1 MAAKIKHIL
10 LLTAL
15 FLFLGAAVGSLVWI
29 LIFIIN
35 GGTQLLWQNL
45 PACLGLQD
53 SLLYRITVCICGGL
67 LIGFWQKKHGDI
79 PEDMEHVF
87 KSVKEKGGYPYE
99 RLHIIAVAAL
109 LPLIFGG
116 ALGPEAGL
124 TGIIAGLCTLI
135 AAKLK
140 TYKESSA
147 EMSETGLAIALNTVF
162 NAPLF
167 GIIAQLEPDASE
179 KYRDKFL
186 RKRNRIFCYVLGT
199 LGGLAAMSLWGRLW
213 GRDGGL
219 PRLENLHAAGLTEWK
234 WLLPLIIIGIA
245 AAAFNQLMKWSA
257 AKINVKFGTNKLL
270 SCAAVGLVVAL
281 AGYYLPLSIY
291 SGELQIELLDK
302 NWAQYTFIILVV
314 SALGKLLMANLC
326 FEWGWKGGVI
336 FPHIFAGI
344 ALGFAFAGLIGLEAS
359 FAAAAV
365 TGALCGALMK
375 RPLAVTALLMI
386 CFPAAYI
393 PPILAAAFAA
403 SQAGKFIEGKNR
415 VGD

>member
-35 GGTQLLWQNL
+35 GGTQLLWQSI
-45 PACLGLQD
+45 PAGLGLQN
-53 SLLYRITVCICGGL
+53 SLLYRIAVCICGGL
-67 LIGFWQKKHGDI
+67 LIGLWQKKHGDL

-87 KSVKEKGGYPYE
+87 KAVKEKGGYPYE
-99 RLHIIAVAAL
+99 RLHIIAAAAL

-124 TGIIAGLCTLI
+124 TGVIAGLCTLI
-135 AAKLK
+135 AAKLR
-140 TYKESSA
+140 TYKEGSA

-167 GIIAQLEPDASE
+167 GIIAQLEPDVSE
-179 KYRDKFL
+179 KYLDKFL

-199 LGGLAAMSLWGRLW
+199 LGGLAAMAFWGRLW
-213 GRDGGL
+213 GRDSGL
-219 PRLENLHAAGLTEWK
+219 PRLESLHTAGITEWK

-245 AAAFNQLMKWSA
+245 AAAFNQLSKRA
-257 AKINVKFGTNKLL
+257 ASLVNTKFGGRRLL
-270 SCAAVGLVVAL
+270 SCAAVGLAVAL
-281 AGYYLPLSIY
+281 AGYYLPLSIF
-291 SGELQIELLDK
+291 SGELQIELLAK
-302 NWAQYTFIILVV
+302 SWPQYTFSLLVV
-314 SALGKLLMANLC
+314 SALGKLIMTNLC
-326 FEWGWKGGVI
+326 FEWGWRGGVI

-344 ALGFAFAGLIGLEAS
+344 ALGFAFAGLIGLEPS

-375 RPLAVTALLMI
+375 KPLAVTALLLL
-386 CFPAAYI
+386 CFPGAYI
-393 PPILAAAFAA
+393 PPILASAFIA
-403 SQAGKFIEGKNR
+403 SRAVRFFEGRIK
-415 VGD
+415 